1 MDIQKI
7 LSEVMGWN
15 EQVLITLS
23 PYTTVYR
30 KVPDPDHDESFFLT
44 RQRTNLMT
52 IYTFSFVPAWGNG
65 DRTWYTHTWVNLM
78 SQNADNIV
86 KEILEKI
93 RDLVNFGGEVPFEWP
108 FE

>member
-7 LSEVMGWN
+7 LSEVMGWD

-23 PYTTVYR
+23 PSTKVYR
-30 KVPDPDHDESFFLT
+30 NVPDPDHDESFFLT
-44 RQRTNLMT
+44 VQNNKYIT
-52 IYTFSFVPAWGNG
+52 IYTFSFVPAWRNG
-65 DRTWYTHTWVNLM
+65 DRPWYTYTWVNQM
-78 SQNADNIV
+78 SMSPEKWV
-86 KEILEKI
+86 RGILEKI